1 MRRLHR
7 FFDAGDAASQLTRIG
22 KMTHEIRGQHLIA
35 GQWRSLVGATFRVI
49 NPATGQPLD
58 PDFAEAGAG
67 EVNAAMEAAAGAF
80 EESLNLPPN
89 WPADLL
95 DAIATKIMDVG
106 DALLE
111 RAEMETALARARLTG
126 ERARTCNQRR
136 ILCFSSS
143 AL

>member
-1 MRRLHR
+1 
-7 FFDAGDAASQLTRIG
+7 
-22 KMTHEIRGQHLIA
+22 
-35 GQWRSLVGATFRVI
+35 VI

-67 EVNAAMEAAAGAF
+67 EVNAAMEAADGAF

-111 RAEMETALARARLTG
+111 RVDRRVLEELLVADLRLG
-126 ERARTCNQRR
+126 HRPAHRR
-136 ILCFSSS
+136 GRPGDGVAVQVDVDRGRQCMAS
-143 AL
+143 